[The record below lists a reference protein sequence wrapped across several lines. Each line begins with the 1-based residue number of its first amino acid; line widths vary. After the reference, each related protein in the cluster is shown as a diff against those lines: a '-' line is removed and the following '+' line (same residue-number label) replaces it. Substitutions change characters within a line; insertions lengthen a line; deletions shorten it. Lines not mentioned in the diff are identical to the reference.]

1 MTGVP
6 LETER
11 LLLRGFAGTDDDA
24 RLLFEL
30 DSDPEVT
37 RYLGPSV
44 LPDVEAYLERFR
56 TKWLPFY
63 TNPAHGFWAAI
74 EKATGEFAGWFF
86 LRPSVE
92 YLFAKEAGWHRATD
106 LEIGYR
112 LRRAVWG
119 RGLAT
124 EASMLL
130 VRRGLAEPETTC
142 VVSSTLVTNR
152 RSWRVMEKV
161 GMTRIREF
169 IIPVCDDPAVM
180 YAICKNGCE
189 PPISPEPAP

>member
-11 LLLRGFAGTDDDA
+11 LLLRGFAGTEADA

-30 DSDPEVT
+30 DSDPEVM
-37 RYLGPSV
+37 RYLGAYV
-44 LPDVEAYLERFR
+44 LPDVEAYRERFQ
-56 TKWLPFY
+56 TKWLPY
-63 TNPAHGFWAAI
+63 YINPSHGFWAAT

-112 LRRAVWG
+112 LRRAAWG

-130 VRRGLAEPETTC
+130 VRRGLAEPDTTS
-142 VVSSTLVTNR
+142 VVASTLVTNNG
-152 RSWRVMEKV
+152 SWRVMEKV

-169 IIPVCDDPAVM
+169 AIPVSDDPAVM
-180 YAICKNGCE
+180 YAICKEGCDH
-189 PPISPEPAP
+189 P

>member
-11 LLLRGFAGTDDDA
+11 LLLRGFEGTDDDC
-24 RLLFEL
+24 RFLFEL
-30 DSDPEVT
+30 DSDPEVM
-37 RYLGPSV
+37 RYLGPYRM
-44 LPDVEAYLERFR
+44 PNVEAYRERFQ

-63 TNPAHGFWAAI
+63 TDPAHGFWAAI
-74 EKATGEFAGWFF
+74 EEETGEFAGWFF
-86 LRPSVE
+86 LRPSND
-92 YLFAKEAGWHRATD
+92 YLYAKEAGWHRPTD
-106 LEIGYR
+106 LEVGYR

-124 EASMLL
+124 EASTLL
-130 VRRGLAEPETTC
+130 VRRGLAEPDTTSI
-142 VVSSTLVTNR
+142 VSSTLVTNR

-161 GMTRIREF
+161 GMQRIREF
-169 IIPVCDDPAVM
+169 TIPVCEDAAVM

-189 PPISPEPAP
+189 PPVSPELAR